1 MTKNL
6 LALPANLPV
15 PVDDGACKHLEGSLM
30 PSVTLL
36 STSGKQVNLSKMMGI
51 IVVYIFPMIGRP
63 DGPSMTGWN
72 EIPGARGCTPQ
83 SCAFRDNHDV
93 FQALG
98 SKIYGLS
105 AQTHDAQQEAVGR
118 LHLPFELLCDDTL
131 SFSEA
136 LMLPTF
142 EYNGLKLI
150 KRLTLIV
157 KDGKICKLFYPVF
170 PPNENAAQVLEW
182 LSGHSLI

>member
-6 LALPANLPV
+6 LELPANLPI
-15 PVDDGACKHLEGSLM
+15 PVNDGACKHLEGNLI
-30 PSVTLL
+30 PSIALN
-36 STSGKQVNLSKMMGI
+36 STSGSQVDLSKQHGVA
-51 IVVYIFPMIGRP
+51 VVYIFPMIGRP
-63 DGPSMTGWN
+63 DGPPMTGWN

-83 SCAFRDNHDV
+83 SCTFRDSHND
-93 FQALG
+93 FLNLG
-98 SKIYGLS
+98 VKIYGLS
-105 AQTHDAQQEAVGR
+105 TQTLEAQQEAVDR
-118 LHLPFELLCDDTL
+118 LHLPFELLCDDSL
-131 SFSEA
+131 SFANA

-157 KDGKICKLFYPVF
+157 KDGKICKVFYPVF

-182 LSGHSLI
+182 FSSHSLI